1 MSTETIATNLSF
13 EDMAERLGHS
23 ADWWQRRASARAV
36 PHHRDGRRV
45 WFTEADVDAYLA
57 QTAVAPERD
66 DPLRSQTGRSRA
78 TNRRQQR

>member
-1 MSTETIATNLSF
+1 MNAETVTRALTF

-23 ADWWQRRASARAV
+23 PDWWQRRASARAV

-57 QTAVAPERD
+57 QTAVTAEHA

-78 TNRRQQR
+78 SQSRRS